1 MKILKSSTLQFVII
15 RNHTFK
21 NIDKIT
27 TFKKDNADN
36 QLWKR
41 NLNNIQN
48 IIFQLLWTPY
58 ITLQMIGYIRK
69 VDHGMKYKDLK

>member
-15 RNHTFK
+15 RNYTFK